1 MTILQTE
8 TREGVGWIILN
19 RPEAMNAVNDCLRAG
34 LPQALAAMEADPAVR
49 AIVLAGNGDRA
60 FCVGA
65 DIRESRASESAVE
78 AHVRLAAMRW
88 ITGFAAAEK
97 PVIAAV
103 HGFCLGG
110 GLELALA
117 ADIRIASPD
126 AAFGLPETALGLIP
140 GGGGTQRLARLV
152 GVGRALDMILTG
164 DRVDAAEALRL
175 GLVTRLAADPADL
188 RRDAQALAARIAARP
203 PRATAFAKAAVKSAL
218 DQPLEAGLAQ
228 ERSLFA
234 LLLGTE
240 DRVEAARAFA
250 EKRAPDFKGR

>member
-1 MTILQTE
+1 MSILE
-8 TREGVGWIILN
+8 TDIREGVGWIILN
-19 RPEAMNAVNDCLRAG
+19 RPEAMNAVNDALRAG

-49 AIVLAGNGDRA
+49 VIVLAGNGDRA

-65 DIRESRASESAVE
+65 DIREQRAPETAIE
-78 AHVRLAAMRW
+78 AHARLAAMRW
-88 ITGFAAAEK
+88 ITGFATAEK

-164 DRVDAAEALRL
+164 DRVDAAEAHRL
-175 GLVTRLAADPADL
+175 GLVTRLVADRADL

-203 PRATAFAKAAVKSAL
+203 PRATAFAKAAVKGAL
-218 DQPLEAGLAQ
+218 DMSLEAGLTQ
-228 ERSLFA
+228 ERSLFT

-240 DRVEAARAFA
+240 DRAEAARAFA
-250 EKRAPDFKGR
+250 EKRTPDFKGR